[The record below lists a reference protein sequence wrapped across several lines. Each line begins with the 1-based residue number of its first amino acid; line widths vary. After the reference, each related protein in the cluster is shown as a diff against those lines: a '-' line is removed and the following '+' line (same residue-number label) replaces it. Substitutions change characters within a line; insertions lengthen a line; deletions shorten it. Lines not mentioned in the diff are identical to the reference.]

1 MKDYDNYT
9 FYAITTIS
17 TAVVAFIVRWVYY
30 KFKKVDDT
38 EKIRAR
44 LDNHMENYHEF
55 KEDTK
60 TRLTKIEDRTY
71 DQKK

>member
-1 MKDYDNYT
+1 MKNYDDLT

-17 TAVVAFIVRWVYY
+17 TAVVAFIFRWIYY
-30 KFKKVDDT
+30 RLKKVDDT

-44 LDNHMENYHEF
+44 LDNHMENYNEF

-60 TRLTKIEDRTY
+60 HRLTKIEDRTY